1 MPAFEST
8 PEALPVRATEDSVPG
23 LPADSTPAA
32 PTPIRRG
39 DVLEIEVEDLAF
51 GGRALARVDGFVVF
65 VENALPGDRVAAAV
79 YRKHRRYA
87 EARALRVLRPAA
99 QRVEPRCEHVP
110 LCGGCRT
117 QDLDY
122 EEQVR
127 HKERQVEAALEH
139 LGGLRV
145 TMRPTIPA
153 PRLFHY
159 RNKMEYSFAQ
169 DASGRLALGLHV
181 RGYFDRS
188 FDLMRC
194 HIATPISS
202 QIVAFVRDAA
212 RREGLSAYDT
222 RRHEGLLRYL
232 AIREGI
238 RTGEVM
244 VNFVATEPHPFFER
258 IAPELRRAFPRVRS
272 VLLNLTRRR
281 AQVATGEEERV
292 LAGGPTILE
301 TLGGL
306 TFEISSS
313 SFFQTN
319 TEQAERLLEVAIEGL
334 GLTGKERV
342 LDVYSGTGTFT
353 LPIARSA
360 GEAIGIESSD
370 VAVKDAERNAARN
383 GITNARFWTGE
394 AMEVLRDHYG
404 LGTPSGGHGAGR
416 SGAGG
421 SSTGRSG
428 ASSSVHSGAARPLPP
443 DIDAVLVD
451 PPRAGLHPGVVSRLI
466 HLGAPRLVYVSCNPS
481 TLGRDL
487 ALLCERRYR
496 PLWVRAVDMFPHTS
510 HIECVAVLE
519 RTPSASED

>member
-1 MPAFEST
+1 
-8 PEALPVRATEDSVPG
+8 
-23 LPADSTPAA
+23 
-32 PTPIRRG
+32 
-39 DVLEIEVEDLAF
+39 
-51 GGRALARVDGFVVF
+51 
-65 VENALPGDRVAAAV
+65 
-79 YRKHRRYA
+79 
-87 EARALRVLRPAA
+87 
-99 QRVEPRCEHVP
+99 
-110 LCGGCRT
+110 
-117 QDLDY
+117 
-122 EEQVR
+122 
-127 HKERQVEAALEH
+127 
-139 LGGLRV
+139 
-145 TMRPTIPA
+145 MRPTVPA

-169 DASGRLALGLHV
+169 DASGRLALGLHI

-212 RREGLSAYDT
+212 RREGLTAYDT

-258 IAPELRRAFPRVRS
+258 IAPVLTRAFPQVRS

-292 LAGGPTILE
+292 LAGGSTILE

-319 TEQAERLLEVAIEGL
+319 TEQADRLLEVAIEGL
-334 GLTGKERV
+334 GLTGTERV

-353 LPIARSA
+353 LPIAKRA
-360 GEAIGIESSD
+360 GEAIGIESSA
-370 VAVKDAERNAARN
+370 VAVQDAERNAKRN
-383 GITNARFWTGE
+383 GIANARFWTGE
-394 AMEVLRDHYG
+394 AMEILRDRFG
-404 LGTPSGGHGAGR
+404 LGPPPGGRAGAGP
-416 SGAGG
+416 
-421 SSTGRSG
+421 
-428 ASSSVHSGAARPLPP
+428 RPATT
-443 DIDAVLVD
+443 DIDSVLVD

-496 PLWVRAVDMFPHTS
+496 PLWVRAVDMFPHTP

-519 RTPSASED
+519 RTPSGTQDGTS